1 MIYEKY
7 EISVQKG
14 GDNMEKIIQYENVC
28 KKYGDKVVLDNF
40 SLNIEKGEFIVV
52 VGTSGSGKTTIMKMI
67 NGLVKPDSGC
77 VKLNGENIDS
87 KDIIS
92 LRRQIGYAIQ
102 GNALFPHMSVR
113 DNIAYTLNLQKADR
127 KTVEK
132 TVDEKLKLVGLPLEL
147 KDRFPSELSGGQQ
160 QRVGI
165 ARAYASSPEILLMDE
180 PFGAVDAI
188 TRCQLQKDLKK
199 IHRETECTIV
209 FITHDISEALKL
221 GTKILVLDGGKIQ
234 QYDVPEKIKNE
245 PANSFVKTLIE
256 MAL

>member
-1 MIYEKY
+1 
-7 EISVQKG
+7 
-14 GDNMEKIIQYENVC
+14 MEKIIQYENVC

-40 SLNIEKGEFIVV
+40 SLDIEKGEFIVV

-113 DNIAYTLNLQKADR
+113 DNIAYTLNLQKAD
-127 KTVEK
+127 KKAVEK

-147 KDRFPSELSGGQQ
+147 KDRFSSELSGG
-160 QRVGI
+160 
-165 ARAYASSPEILLMDE
+165 
-180 PFGAVDAI
+180 
-188 TRCQLQKDLKK
+188 
-199 IHRETECTIV
+199 
-209 FITHDISEALKL
+209 
-221 GTKILVLDGGKIQ
+221 
-234 QYDVPEKIKNE
+234 
-245 PANSFVKTLIE
+245 
-256 MAL
+256 